1 MTEDTI
7 MHEPNDRDNLNDLQR
22 IQDKFHQ
29 LTPEDKVRFMI
40 YLAFLLDSQDN
51 LPPAFELPDQEQ

>member
-1 MTEDTI
+1 

>member
-1 MTEDTI
+1 

-29 LTPEDKVRFMI
+29 LTPESRARFTDF
-40 YLAFLLDSQDN
+40 LAELSKSPDI
-51 LPPAFELPDQEQ
+51 LPPACAVPAQEC

>member
-1 MTEDTI
+1 
-7 MHEPNDRDNLNDLQR
+7 MHEPNDHGKAADLQR
-22 IQDKFHQ
+22 IQDKLHQ